1 MYDMI
6 EPKTQNKTL
15 SPNVHV
21 KTQCPKL
28 YKLSTKTHKTYQSNK
43 TTNFLP
49 QPFSSILSTRVA
61 KTQFL

>member
-43 TTNFLP
+43 NNKLP
-49 QPFSSILSTRVA
+49 PTAF
-61 KTQFL
+61 